1 MKISKMAIAVLFAAG
16 FLTTSATAAMAA
28 DEPVDLPACA
38 EGYSTVENTE
48 DGTNTCEP
56 IESVE
61 GEVVEPDEG
70 DVDVKPID
78 SCWTT
83 EDGIDVCARGVE
95 VPITAFQTEPATEP
109 EAEPIDSCWTTE
121 DGVEACARTL
131 TEPMPVSTEET
142 PVDGS
147 GCTVSVDADGNELNA
162 CYDIVSDM
170 GTGEEGEGA
179 ILEKGEVDESLMYQS
194 GVPTSASATDQT
206 ASNTL
211 AAFGVLVGVL
221 GAFGIALC
229 RERSAKE

>member
-16 FLTTSATAAMAA
+16 FLTTSATASMATSCA
-28 DEPVDLPACA
+28 VGYTPV
-38 EGYSTVENTE
+38 EGVFPDPMY
-48 DGTNTCEP
+48 TCEP

-61 GEVVEPDEG
+61 GEVVEPVEG

-83 EDGIDVCARGVE
+83 DDGIDVCARGVE
-95 VPITAFQTEPATEP
+95 LPITAFQTEP
-109 EAEPIDSCWTTE
+109 EAEPIESVEGEVDVKPIDSCWTTE
-121 DGVEACARTL
+121 DGVQACARGV
-131 TEPMPVSTEET
+131 TEPMPASTEET

-162 CYDIVSDM
+162 CYDIVSEM
-170 GTGEEGEGA
+170 APGEEAEGE
-179 ILEKGEVDESLMYQS
+179 LLKNGEVDESLMYQS
-194 GVPTSASATDQT
+194 GLATAPDMT

-221 GAFGIALC
+221 GAFGIAIS
-229 RERSAKE
+229 REKSAK